1 MKEDAVLRLIRSKLV
16 AGFGTIE
23 NAARNFGR
31 TRQSI
36 ELVLAG
42 KQKSIPQYLLDYA
55 GIKSET
61 TYRKASQS

>member
-1 MKEDAVLRLIRSKLV
+1 MKEDAVLKLIRNKLIRD
-16 AGFGTIE
+16 FESIE
-23 NAARNFGR
+23 KAARYFGR

-55 GIKSET
+55 GIKVTIS
-61 TYRKASQS
+61 YVQVKS